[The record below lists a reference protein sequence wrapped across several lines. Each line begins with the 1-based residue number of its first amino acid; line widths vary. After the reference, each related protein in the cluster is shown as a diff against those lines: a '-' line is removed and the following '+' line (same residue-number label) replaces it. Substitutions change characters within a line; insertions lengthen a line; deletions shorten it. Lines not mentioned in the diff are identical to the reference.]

1 MKKLSLILVLA
12 LSLVGG
18 SQASADSS
26 WFELGVTWEWEQEAS
41 SPDVGVTWE

>member
-1 MKKLSLILVLA
+1 MKKLTLILVLA

-26 WFELGVTWEWEQEAS
+26 WLDVGFAWEPGSSLDAGVTWE
-41 SPDVGVTWE
+41 

>member
-1 MKKLSLILVLA
+1 MKKLTLILVLA

-26 WFELGVTWEWEQEAS
+26 CFETGVTWEQEGPS
-41 SPDVGVTWE
+41 LDVGVTWE